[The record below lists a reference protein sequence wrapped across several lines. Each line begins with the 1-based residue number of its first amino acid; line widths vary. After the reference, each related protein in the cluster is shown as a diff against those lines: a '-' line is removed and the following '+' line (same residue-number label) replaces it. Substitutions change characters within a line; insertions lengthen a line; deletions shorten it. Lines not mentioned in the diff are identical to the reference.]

1 MVIEL
6 AGNSW
11 GPQFIV
17 PCISIKKYHGCVLL
31 RQNLDDELL
40 KKELNAMDIPGLP
53 AGYSNCWHIRKK
65 GTQSWIKIG
74 ESFDRERDF
83 CIRLNTRQFQNGF
96 YQILGFMSVK
106 VKSDKSEL
114 IISKQSIAD
123 FDIHN

>member
-6 AGNSW
+6 ASTSW

-31 RQNLDDELL
+31 RQNLDDGLL
-40 KKELNAMDIPGLP
+40 RKELDAMDISGLP
-53 AGYSNCWHIRKK
+53 AGYTNAWYIRKK
-65 GTQSWIKIG
+65 GTPSWIKIG
-74 ESFDRERDF
+74 ESSDRERDF

-106 VKSDKSEL
+106 VKAEKSEV
-114 IISKQSIAD
+114 IISKQNIAD